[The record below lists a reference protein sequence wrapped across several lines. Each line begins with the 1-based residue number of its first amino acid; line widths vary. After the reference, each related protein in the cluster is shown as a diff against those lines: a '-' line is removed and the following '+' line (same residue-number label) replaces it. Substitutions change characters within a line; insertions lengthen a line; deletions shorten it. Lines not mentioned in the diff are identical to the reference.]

1 MVYKWETPIYTVDAN
16 IVGRE
21 IQKIEEEKGSVTK
34 QDMVDRA
41 RKKSNP
47 MHDLFEWDDT
57 VAAEKYRCTQ
67 AGDILRNLKIVV
79 EGDGQQIS
87 RAWVNVQKVAPNCTA
102 RYVNVEVALRDE
114 VMKNTVFENALKEL
128 ENFKRKYESLHEFET
143 LFDEIDKLI
152 EQNG

>member
-16 IVGRE
+16 IVGQE
-21 IQKIEEEKGSVTK
+21 VQKLEKEKGSFTR

-47 MHDLFEWDDT
+47 MHDLFEWDDSI
-57 VAAEKYRCTQ
+57 AAEKFRCKQ
-67 AGDILRNLKIVV
+67 AGEILSNLKIVV
-79 EGDGQQIS
+79 EGDGQQVS
-87 RAWVNVQKVAPNCTA
+87 RAWVNVKKIAPNCKA
-102 RYVNVEVALRDE
+102 QYVNIEVAMKDE
-114 VMKNTVFENALKEL
+114 ETKTTVFENALKEL
-128 ENFKRKYESLHEFET
+128 ENFKRKYENLHEFEA

>member
-21 IQKIEEEKGSVTK
+21 VQKLEKEKGSFTR

-67 AGDILRNLKIVV
+67 AGIILSNLKVVV
-79 EGDGQQIS
+79 EGDGQQVS

-102 RYVNVEVALRDE
+102 RYVNVEVA
-114 VMKNTVFENALKEL
+114 MKNEETKTTVFENALKEL
-128 ENFKRKYESLHEFET
+128 ENFKRKYESLHEFEA
-143 LFDEIDKLI
+143 LFEEIDKLI